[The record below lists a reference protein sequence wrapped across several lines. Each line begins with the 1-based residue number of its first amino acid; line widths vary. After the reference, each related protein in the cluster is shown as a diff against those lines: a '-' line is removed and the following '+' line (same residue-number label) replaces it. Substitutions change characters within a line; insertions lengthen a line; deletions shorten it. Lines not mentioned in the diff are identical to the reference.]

1 VQFTQEHLDIAR
13 TVADF
18 VQKELNPHIAEWEE
32 AGAFPIHEVFQKLGA
47 LGLLGITKPTEYG
60 GLGLDYTYGMLAAEQ
75 LGLCHAG
82 GVPLSIGVQ
91 TDMATPAIARFG
103 SDELKREF
111 LAPAIKGEY
120 VAAIA
125 VSEPGAG
132 SDVAAVKT
140 VAKKD
145 GDDYVITGSKMWITN
160 APTADFFCLLANT
173 SDGKPH
179 LNKSLIVVPGKTQG
193 VTVDKPLKKLG
204 MRSSQTAQVY
214 LEDVRVPQRY
224 LIGQEGGGFAIQM
237 LQFQE
242 ERIWASASVLKAFDR
257 VIDETI
263 QYARERQVFGAP
275 LIDNQVVHF
284 TLSELKTEVELL
296 RSLVYRTCEEYV
308 TNGNSLLA
316 LQLASMAKLKTGRLS
331 REIPDKCL
339 QYWGG
344 NGFMWE
350 NPAAQLLRDGRLGS
364 IGGGADEVMLGIIAK
379 TLDILP
385 RKKKG

>member
-1 VQFTQEHLDIAR
+1 
-13 TVADF
+13 
-18 VQKELNPHIAEWEE
+18 
-32 AGAFPIHEVFQKLGA
+32 
-47 LGLLGITKPTEYG
+47 
-60 GLGLDYTYGMLAAEQ
+60 LDYTYGMIAAEQ
-75 LGLCHAG
+75 LGLCNVG

-103 SDELKREF
+103 SEELKREF
-111 LAPAIKGEY
+111 LVPAIKGEF

-132 SDVAAVKT
+132 SDVAAVKS
-140 VAKKD
+140 VARPD
-145 GDDYVITGSKMWITN
+145 GDDYVINGSKMWITN
-160 APTADFFCLLANT
+160 APSADFFCLLANT
-173 SDGKPH
+173 SEGKPH
-179 LNKSLIVVPGKTQG
+179 LNKSLIVVPGKQKG
-193 VTVDKPLKKLG
+193 ITVDKPLKKLG

-214 LEDVRVPQRY
+214 FEDVRVPQRY
-224 LIGQEGGGFAIQM
+224 LIGQEGSGFTIQM

-308 TNGNSLLA
+308 SNGNSLLA

-331 REIPDKCL
+331 REVADKCL

-350 NPAAQLLRDGRLGS
+350 NPAGQLLRDGRLGS